1 MDKETKEFLFYI
13 DATDLGTSNWMR
25 YINCAR
31 HFDEQNIISEQI
43 DVDIFYKVIKVRPS
57 SMDFSNLVRHLRT
70 ACVSAT
76 RQSQLAAAHCTWMRR
91 TEARLQ
97 TQPRPIDRAGLF
109 YILNSGSNLVAVGK
123 VLATERTRV

>member
-57 SMDFSNLVRHLRT
+57 SMDFSKLVRHLRT
-70 ACVSAT
+70 TNQTKLSIGCGALHVD
-76 RQSQLAAAHCTWMRR
+76 AAH
-91 TEARLQ
+91 
-97 TQPRPIDRAGLF
+97 
-109 YILNSGSNLVAVGK
+109 
-123 VLATERTRV
+123 